1 MRRRP
6 ATTDIKLVKSSIP
19 LPRRT
24 PRAQIVDDAGA
35 EPTQKH
41 DPREHYT
48 ADQVARVRASLV
60 GLGE

>member
-1 MRRRP
+1 MRRRL
-6 ATTDIKLVKSSIP
+6 ATTEIKLVKSSIP

-48 ADQVARVRASLV
+48 ADQVAQVRASLM